1 MKKTTV
7 LFLLLML
14 FGVIAAETFTIGDGT
29 STQNYIPA
37 YGLYDYSWT
46 KTIYTAAELSA
57 AGFTPGEMT
66 GLGYSVGNTPSN
78 YTYMDQRVYIRHTT
92 AALYAAEDNTLPAN
106 TEF

>member
-37 YGLYDYSWT
+37 YGLYD
-46 KTIYTAAELSA
+46 
-57 AGFTPGEMT
+57 
-66 GLGYSVGNTPSN
+66 
-78 YTYMDQRVYIRHTT
+78 
-92 AALYAAEDNTLPAN
+92 
-106 TEF
+106 